1 MGSTI
6 VSEINT
12 DIQWNSTEERAIKLL
27 GSGLRPEQV
36 ATAIG
41 VDPSRISQLLA
52 DQNFAAAVAN
62 LRFEALQRH
71 NATDEA
77 YDTIE
82 EALIEKLSDVLPLM
96 LKPMEILKAIS
107 VINAAKRRGQS
118 APDNITQQ
126 ATVVNLVMPTQIIQK
141 FSMNS
146 NNQITNVGSQTLQT
160 MQSNVLLESTKAKA
174 AQNEAD
180 QQSIIQERVRQL
192 TNG

>member
-1 MGSTI
+1 MDTQ
-6 VSEINT
+6 T

-41 VDPSRISQLLA
+41 VDPSRISQLLSN
-52 DQNFAAAVAN
+52 QNFAAAVAN